1 MERRLRPR
9 GSCSV
14 MEEAA
19 RLEIVT
25 PLLDGPE
32 FESFFRDEYGHLCEA
47 LYLLTRDPFEAEE
60 LAQETMTRVLERWD
74 RVRRMDSPVGYAY
87 RTALNLNRKR
97 LRRIAVRARKAFAAV
112 PSEDHSNMVGDQR
125 DVQRALSKLPAGQRE
140 ALVLVDWLA
149 MDSAQ
154 AGRVLGIEA
163 NSVRVRIHRARASLR
178 RQLGGDA

>member
-1 MERRLRPR
+1 MED
-9 GSCSV
+9 
-14 MEEAA
+14 AA

-25 PLLDGPE
+25 PLVDGPA
-32 FESFFRDEYGHLCEA
+32 FESFFRAEYGRLCEA

-74 RVRRMDSPVGYAY
+74 RVSRMDSPVGYTY
-87 RTALNLNRKR
+87 RTALNLNHKR
-97 LRRIAVRARKAFAAV
+97 LRRIAVRARKAFAAI
-112 PSEDHSNMVGDQR
+112 PSEDHSKMVGDQH
-125 DVQRALSKLPAGQRE
+125 DVQQALSKLPAGQRE

-149 MDSAQ
+149 MDSEQ

-163 NSVRVRIHRARASLR
+163 NSVRVRIHRARSSLR